1 MKQRGEH
8 SMAHITPEESLRGL
22 FYIVKGQYRKKAPTF
37 VNKVTGD
44 VSYIGGYDPDDEET
58 AEWYR
63 VMDNI
68 THHCVYCGSDLDS
81 AVECVEKMIKHHKTR
96 KHYFHYVCRVTSE
109 DYYETH
115 YLGRT
120 PLTPEQRS
128 KKAEGRCPRVSPIQK
143 ALEDEV
149 FNEYGDYF
157 SALIEEAEDSAY
169 WAIKED
175 KPFNKGMKRHK
186 KLPKPVSVQE
196 EEEVVETPQTQKPVS
211 SGVKLKKIKKLGKK

>member
-1 MKQRGEH
+1 
-8 SMAHITPEESLRGL
+8 MAHITPEESMRGL
-22 FYIVKGQYRKKAPTF
+22 FYIVKGQYSKTEPVVYIEGEAKH
-37 VNKVTGD
+37 
-44 VSYIGGYDPDDEET
+44 IGGYDPESPNT

-63 VMDNI
+63 VQDNVV
-68 THHCVYCGSDLDS
+68 HHCFCCGSDLDK
-81 AVECVEKMIKHHKTR
+81 CVEAITRMIKHHKTR
-96 KHYFHYVCRVTSE
+96 KSYFRYVCRVTSE

-120 PLTPEQRS
+120 PLTPEQRN

-149 FNEYGDYF
+149 FNEYGDYY

-169 WAIKED
+169 RAIKED

-196 EEEVVETPQTQKPVS
+196 EEEVVETPQTQKPMS

>member
-1 MKQRGEH
+1 
-8 SMAHITPEESLRGL
+8 MAHITPEESLRGL

-58 AEWYR
+58 VEWYR

-81 AVECVEKMIKHHKTR
+81 AVECVERMIKHHKTR

-169 WAIKED
+169 RAIKED

-186 KLPKPVSVQE
+186 KLTKAVSVPE
-196 EEEVVETPQTQKPVS
+196 EETPVETPQETQKPVFNT
-211 SGVKLKKIKKLGKK
+211 SGMKLRKIKKIGKK